1 MRFVDEVCIEVQ
13 SGHGGAGCIAFRRE
27 KYIPRGGPNGG
38 DGGRGGH
45 VIVVASRDQQTLLN
59 LYYRKHLLAKNGLPG
74 MGSNRHGKDGADILV
89 QVPVGTVIKDEDGE
103 QLADLDHEGARFFL
117 ARGGQ
122 GGLGNS
128 HFATSTHQTPR
139 YAQPGEEGEG
149 GKRILELKSMADVG
163 LVGFP
168 NAGKSTLLSRI
179 SNARP
184 KIADYPFT
192 TLAPALGL
200 VRMADADGFVVA
212 DIPGLIEGAHQGRG
226 LGDRFL
232 RHIER
237 TRLLIHLADAASLD
251 SRTVAMQV
259 RDIET
264 ELRKYSP
271 ELFQK
276 PRFLVINKIDALS
289 EAEIQQAR
297 DGITDSP
304 LPVFCI
310 SAVTGQGVDRLL
322 FAIYEQLQKMRNSEK
337 GAADP
342 ALRTGS

>member
-1 MRFVDEVCIEVQ
+1 MRFIDEVRIDVQ
-13 SGHGGAGCIAFRRE
+13 SGRGGAGCVSFRRE

-45 VIVVASRDQQTLLN
+45 VIIVASKDKQTLLN
-59 LYYRKHLLAKNGLPG
+59 LYYRKHLLAKNGQSG

-89 QVPVGTVIKDEDGE
+89 EVPTGTVVRDENGE
-103 QLADLDHEGARFFL
+103 LLADLDHDGARFFL

-122 GGLGNS
+122 GGQGNS
-128 HFATSTHQTPR
+128 HFATSTRQTPR

-149 GKRILELKSMADVG
+149 GRRILELKSMADVG
-163 LVGFP
+163 LVGLP
-168 NAGKSTLLSRI
+168 NTGKSTLLSRI

-192 TLAPALGL
+192 TLAPSLGL
-200 VRMADADGFVVA
+200 VRMPDADGFVVA
-212 DIPGLIEGAHQGRG
+212 DIPGLIEGAHQGKG

-237 TRLLIHLADAASLD
+237 TRLLIHLADAASTD
-251 SRTVAMQV
+251 AHTVARQV
-259 RDIET
+259 RDIEN
-264 ELRKYSP
+264 ELKSYSS

-289 EAEIQQAR
+289 ESEIEAAR
-297 DGITDSP
+297 ESIGGFG

-310 SAVTGQGVDRLL
+310 SAVTGQGVDALL
-322 FAIYEQLQKMRNSEK
+322 FAVYEQLRKMTQEENRSLLSAE
-337 GAADP
+337 AD
-342 ALRTGS
+342 T